1 MKNIVLSWSVFQEKN
16 GQISVKIRFE
26 AANDAVSQ
34 RADALYH
41 RKKPSQVQRDRER
54 TQAWRAKTRNHGKQT
69 QLTQTDISAR
79 TPTPPG
85 DVPAQH
91 AGILTRSMAKV
102 AQLDTP
108 EIHRGD
114 LTQASPEIN
123 LDLTVETVADD
134 NAVCDVASL
143 ISDDAVV
150 SDIVA
155 DDDTST
161 CMSKQEE
168 VYDDVCDS
176 SKSVMSDDEAGIPD
190 NPPPLVE

>member
-1 MKNIVLSWSVFQEKN
+1 MQNL
-16 GQISVKIRFE
+16 ISVIT
-26 AANDAVSQ
+26 
-34 RADALYH
+34 L
-41 RKKPSQVQRDRER
+41 
-54 TQAWRAKTRNHGKQT
+54 AWRAKTRNHGKQT

-114 LTQASPEIN
+114 LTPASPEIN

-134 NAVCDVASL
+134 KAVCDVASL
-143 ISDDAVV
+143 ISEDTAV

-155 DDDTST
+155 DDDTSI
-161 CMSKQEE
+161 CMSKQE
-168 VYDDVCDS
+168 VDDVCDS
-176 SKSVMSDDEAGIPD
+176 SDDVMSDDEAGIPD
-190 NPPPLVE
+190 NQPLWWNRMVEDIRTEIRDMTAKLCALPKPD